1 MFTTKILIMET
12 NEKELKPEESLQII
26 EKMIN
31 RTKGNLHD
39 NSFYFLLWGWIVL
52 IGNIGQIIL
61 SRIPTINKPYLIW
74 LIIIPGIIANF
85 VYGMRQGKKN
95 CVRTHLDRV
104 NFLNWISFLVGYAII
119 LVFMSKFNYKIE
131 PIIFLL
137 AGNATFL
144 TGIIIKFKPLIWGGI
159 VFWLGVIGL
168 FLLPTNLVV
177 FVSPIIIILGYLV
190 PGYLLKFQN
199 KKNA

>member
-1 MFTTKILIMET
+1 MET
-12 NEKELKPEESLQII
+12 NEKVLKPEESLQII

-31 RTKGNLHD
+31 RTKGNLYE

-52 IGNIGQIIL
+52 FGIL
-61 SRIPTINKPYLIW
+61 GHTILANFTDFSKPYLVW
-74 LIIIPGIIANF
+74 LIIIPGIIANTI
-85 VYGMRQGKKN
+85 YGIRQGKKKGISS
-95 CVRTHLDRV
+95 HLDLV
-104 NFLNWISFLVGYAII
+104 SFMIWIAFLVSYGII
-119 LVFMSKFNYKIE
+119 LVFMKKFDYKIV

-144 TGIIIKFKPLIWGGI
+144 SGIVIKFKPLVWGGI

-168 FLLPTNLVV
+168 FTLPGNLVI
-177 FVSPIIIILGYLV
+177 FVSPLAIILGYLV
-190 PGYLLKFQN
+190 PGYLLKFEN